1 MRKFNKNA
9 MIKVVLFV
17 NGITFTYQEVVMEV
31 KKNSWVNALIIGICI
46 VASCALLAFGLSHF
60 RSESSHVI
68 SATGSASVDFEAD
81 IIIWRGSFSSVAYTS
96 QEAYAKVKQDA
107 DYVRQYLL
115 DNNVSEDEIVFSS
128 VDISRTY
135 RDIYD
140 ANGNYTGSEPDGY
153 QLTQSVTVSSGNLDN
168 VEKISRDISTLL
180 DKGVEL
186 TSDYPEYYYSDLDAL
201 KLDLIDK
208 ASVNAKDRIDIVAEN
223 SGAKLGKLKNSSL
236 GVFQITA
243 KNSGTSSY
251 SYDGAFDTSS
261 RYKTATITVRLEYDL
276 K

>member
-1 MRKFNKNA
+1 
-9 MIKVVLFV
+9 
-17 NGITFTYQEVVMEV
+17 MEQ
-31 KKNSWVNALIIGICI
+31 KKNSWVSALIIGLSI
-46 VASCALLAFGLSHF
+46 VVSCVALAFGLSHF

-81 IIIWRGSFSSVAYTS
+81 IVIWRGSFSATAYTS
-96 QEAYAKVKQDA
+96 QDAYTKIKNYASVVKN
-107 DYVRQYLL
+107 YLTSNGI
-115 DNNVSEDEIVFSS
+115 DESEIVFDS
-128 VDISRTY
+128 VDIGRTY
-135 RDIYD
+135 QDNYDI
-140 ANGNYTGSEPDGY
+140 NGNYIGSEPDGY
-153 QLTQSVTVSSGNLDN
+153 YLTQSVTVTSSNLDT
-168 VEKISRDISTLL
+168 VEMISRDISSLL

-186 TSDYPEYYYSDLDAL
+186 FSDSPEYYYTALDEL

-208 ASVNAKDRIDIVAEN
+208 ASVNAKDRIDIIAKN
-223 SGAKLGKLKNSSL
+223 SGASLGKLKNSSL

-243 KNSGTSSY
+243 QNTGTSSY

>member
-1 MRKFNKNA
+1 M
-9 MIKVVLFV
+9 
-17 NGITFTYQEVVMEV
+17 
-31 KKNSWVNALIIGICI
+31 
-46 VASCALLAFGLSHF
+46 
-60 RSESSHVI
+60 
-68 SATGSASVDFEAD
+68 
-81 IIIWRGSFSSVAYTS
+81 
-96 QEAYAKVKQDA
+96 
-107 DYVRQYLL
+107 
-115 DNNVSEDEIVFSS
+115 
-128 VDISRTY
+128 
-135 RDIYD
+135 
-140 ANGNYTGSEPDGY
+140 
-153 QLTQSVTVSSGNLDN
+153 
-168 VEKISRDISTLL
+168 

>member
-1 MRKFNKNA
+1 
-9 MIKVVLFV
+9 
-17 NGITFTYQEVVMEV
+17 MEQ
-31 KKNSWVNALIIGICI
+31 KKNSPVNALIIGLCI
-46 VASCALLAFGLSHF
+46 VVSCVSLAIGLAHF

-68 SATGSASVDFEAD
+68 TATGSASVDFEAD
-81 IIIWRGSFSSVAYTS
+81 IIIWRGSFSAVAYTS
-96 QEAYAKVKQDA
+96 QDAYSKIKQDA
-107 DYVRQYLL
+107 DLVKKYLTS
-115 DNNVSEDEIVFSS
+115 NGVTEEEIVFNS

-135 RDIYD
+135 RDVYD
-140 ANGNYTGSEPDGY
+140 VNGNYVGSEADGY
-153 QLTQSVTVSSGNLDN
+153 QLTQDVTVSSSNLDN
-168 VEKISRDISTLL
+168 IEKISRDISSLL
-180 DKGVEL
+180 DQGVEL
-186 TSDYPEYYYSDLDAL
+186 SSGAPEYYYSDLDAL

-208 ASVNAKDRIDIVAEN
+208 ASINAKDRIDIVAKN

-261 RYKTATITVRLEYDL
+261 RYKTATITVKLEYDL